1 MASSKAKGV
10 HVMAEKTT
18 LGVVGCGGFCR
29 GNHIP
34 NLLSNPL
41 VRLKSLCDLNTDGL
55 EEYGTDVVTTDMEEL
70 FADPEIQGVVC
81 ATKPDA
87 RFEAMELAKK
97 FRKPLFVEKPLCWG
111 EEQTFKAVD
120 MMREHSGLIF
130 VGFNREFS
138 PLMQDAKKAFL
149 ERCTSGNTTIIYRII
164 GESYLW
170 PQHHYTAVVDRKES
184 TIVHEVTHIFRLMHF
199 FTGTYPVSVNTS
211 GGGNMDNIITLEYP
225 GDITVVII
233 AGDNSNA
240 GFPKEYLEIN
250 GNHTTIAGYN
260 FTELEVTGNDGTF
273 IRNRYAYTIAGKPYI
288 TGRIEAEE
296 RKREFRFSVTE
307 EERAYGYY
315 YHRQPKVDKGHSQEM
330 EFFRRCAA
338 GITPSPINLFDG
350 AAANILAYR
359 AIKSHKQAQRIAL
372 NIPGELGI

>member
-1 MASSKAKGV
+1 
-10 HVMAEKTT
+10 MAEKTT

-120 MMREHSGLIF
+120 MMREHNGLIF

-164 GESYLW
+164 GDVPEF
-170 PQHHYTAVVDRKES
+170 
-184 TIVHEVTHIFRLMHF
+184 TILTRE
-199 FTGTYPVSVNTS
+199 
-211 GGGNMDNIITLEYP
+211 P
-225 GDITVVII
+225 GQ
-233 AGDNSNA
+233 
-240 GFPKEYLEIN
+240 
-250 GNHTTIAGYN
+250 
-260 FTELEVTGNDGTF
+260 F
-273 IRNRYAYTIAGKPYI
+273 IRHIHDRMPVILP
-288 TGRIEAEE
+288 REAT
-296 RKREFRFSVTE
+296 K
-307 EERAYGYY
+307 
-315 YHRQPKVDKGHSQEM
+315 DW
-330 EFFRRCAA
+330 
-338 GITPSPINLFDG
+338 
-350 AAANILAYR
+350 
-359 AIKSHKQAQRIAL
+359 L
-372 NIPGELGI
+372 NPVV

>member
-1 MASSKAKGV
+1 MAL
-10 HVMAEKTT
+10 KTT

-34 NLLSNPL
+34 NLLANPA

-55 EEYGTDVVTTDMEEL
+55 EEYKTEIITTDMEQL

-97 FRKPLFVEKPLCWG
+97 FNKPLFVEKPLCWG
-111 EEQTFKAVD
+111 EEETFKAVD
-120 MMREHSGLIF
+120 LMRSCKDLIF

-138 PLMQDAKKAFL
+138 PMMRDAKKFFK
-149 ERCTSGNTTIIYRII
+149 ERCTAGNTTIIYRII

-170 PQHHYTAVVDRKES
+170 PHHHYTAVVDRKES
-184 TIVHEVTHIFRLMHF
+184 TIVHEVTHIFQLLRYL
-199 FTGTYPVSVNTS
+199 TGYYPLSVNTS

-225 GDITVVII
+225 GNITAVII
-233 AGDNSNA
+233 AGDNSTA
-240 GFPKEYLEIN
+240 AFPKEYLEIN

-273 IRNRYAYTIAGKPYI
+273 VRKQYPFTMAGKTY
-288 TGRIEAEE
+288 TAGRLETDQM
-296 RKREFRFSVTE
+296 KREFRKNITA
-307 EERAYGYY
+307 EERAVGYY
-315 YHRQPKVDKGHSQEM
+315 YGKQVKVDKGHASEM
-330 EFFRRCAA
+330 EAFRRCVAEGLPA
-338 GITPSPINLFDG
+338 DINLFDG
-350 AAANILAYR
+350 AAANITAYR
-359 AIKSHKQAQRIAL
+359 AVQSHEQAKRVTIDL
-372 NIPGELGI
+372 NRELGI